1 MAEEQESPARMLVRA
16 LNELKP
22 DERDT
27 VLAWLF
33 ERVPETTVPT
43 ASALV
48 PELRRSLPHRWSE
61 FQSVEASLTSAWGEM
76 ARQDLKM
83 VPVRMPVDLH
93 ARLRDWCE
101 AHGFSMATVV
111 RGLLGRFLD
120 EQGQTPTKPKPE
132 EDAG

>member
-1 MAEEQESPARMLVRA
+1 MPEEQESPARMLVRA

-22 DERDT
+22 DERDE

-33 ERVPETTVPT
+33 ERVPESSVPT

-48 PELRRSLPHRWSE
+48 PELQKGIASRWGQ
-61 FQSVEASLTSAWGEM
+61 FATAEASLLSSWGDL

-120 EQGQTPTKPKPE
+120 EQGQASPQPKPA
-132 EDAG
+132 D